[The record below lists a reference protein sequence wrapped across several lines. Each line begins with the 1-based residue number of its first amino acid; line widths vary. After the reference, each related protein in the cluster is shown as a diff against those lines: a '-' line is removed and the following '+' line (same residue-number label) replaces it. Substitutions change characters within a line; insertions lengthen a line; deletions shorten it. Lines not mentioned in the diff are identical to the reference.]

1 MIKVQI
7 NLSEIIPPRSNK
19 GNVIWKK
26 IGDVATGYHLG
37 GNHKAVM
44 VT

>member
-7 NLSEIIPPRSNK
+7 NLSEIIPRSNK

-37 GNHKAVM
+37 GNHKAFM